1 MTLKYP
7 FGWYLYAGVVAVS
20 SLLILFGLHRE
31 FYALLQTLSAPD
43 LVVSCL
49 TGLTNLGWYE
59 IAYLVG
65 GGLKKVILFTLIPFA
80 GSITGLI
87 SASLLLTSVRIRR
100 LSLLFHIVFSLF
112 LGGLSLLVLLWRMV
126 RDMDDPWR
134 FAVSMTFFLFY
145 SYWFLYFY
153 RTRRFFSD
161 IDGR

>member
-1 MTLKYP
+1 MRLKYP
-7 FGWYLYAGVVAVS
+7 FGWYTYAGLVAVS
-20 SLLILFGLHRE
+20 SLLILSGLHRE
-31 FYALLQTLSAPD
+31 FYAFLQKLSVPD

-49 TGLTNLGWYE
+49 TGLTNLAWYE

-80 GSITGLI
+80 GGITGLI

-100 LSLLFHIVFSLF
+100 YALLVHIVLSLF

-126 RDMDDPWR
+126 RDMSDPWR
-134 FAVSMTFFLFY
+134 LVVAMAFFLFY
-145 SYWFLYFY
+145 SYWFLYFH

-161 IDGR
+161 VNG